1 MIDIGISLAL
11 LLVVIF
17 LLREVD
23 GIHKTV
29 NKPKRG
35 RGRPRKVVDV
45 EVSRPGGMFKQE
57 RIMIDIEPNYDEMMK
72 LYDRL
77 ETAKEKMGDRYLLH
91 PDNFIQNRNK
101 ANDDARDINLLVH
114 RGRGDTPLVH
124 IDDLEWW

>member
-23 GIHKTV
+23 GVHKTV

-45 EVSRPGGMFKQE
+45 EVSRPGGIFK
-57 RIMIDIEPNYDEMMK
+57 
-72 LYDRL
+72 
-77 ETAKEKMGDRYLLH
+77 
-91 PDNFIQNRNK
+91 
-101 ANDDARDINLLVH
+101 
-114 RGRGDTPLVH
+114 
-124 IDDLEWW
+124 